1 MSLKVSSYINNNRNK
16 NFKYLINR
24 KSKNSL
30 KMSKL
35 NDKNVTGENNSEYP
49 IITVQNS
56 HDKKIEIIN
65 ECNKE
70 NITDNNNVQTNIN
83 NKIVNGGEISPKKSK
98 HSITSKFS
106 SSLLNLKRKNSN
118 RIKSSHSFL
127 MTPLFHRKEGK
138 NKGNKANVPNASTYA
153 QPTKRKGS
161 LRVDSNLS
169 MNSTPG
175 EQNYFSD
182 ASSAHSFISS
192 STTNSLF
199 SALCKKKA
207 GKRLKRKDFS
217 ESIKELGSG
226 ATGKIHLVYRK
237 DNPDK
242 YYALKEF
249 IVPQHKVSQNNERKF
264 FKHLQSEYTI
274 GTILHHRNV
283 IEVENFIYNDYY
295 KRNRKERHVY
305 QVMEYCNGGDLFDAI
320 QSGKMSQGN
329 ILCFFRQLMEGLAYI
344 HSMGVAHR
352 DLKPE
357 NIMFKD
363 NKILKILDFGA
374 AIMFKTPYSNEI
386 IRCSGIV
393 GSEPYMAPEQ
403 FSLKSYDPRTVDIW
417 SCGIVFLAM
426 FYNELPW
433 KSAILS
439 NSKYKLW
446 AEKGKSEIITDL
458 PNGPRQLITRMLE
471 PDPEKRI
478 TMEEIFKDKW
488 FKHIYCC
495 LDHENGENGGILD
508 NSRYNY
514 SQVSYSPSFINSC
527 LRRNPSDGTQSFL
540 SSNTPTLMNKG
551 SSIKFSDE
559 IASNNSA
566 IESDNSFMKD
576 HQKSSSEG
584 TKHNEDTL
592 VVSNEGND
600 KKAFFTMD
608 TDSDEEKD
616 SDSAEISNSSK
627 KEEEIIKQEEEE
639 ENEEELKA
647 LWGLD
652 LKCSHEMISNVSFS
666 K

>member
-1 MSLKVSSYINNNRNK
+1 MSKISNNNVISNK
-16 NFKYLINR
+16 P
-24 KSKNSL
+24 
-30 KMSKL
+30 
-35 NDKNVTGENNSEYP
+35 VYP
-49 IITVQNS
+49 IITIQNTN
-56 HDKKIEIIN
+56 DKSAEVVKE
-65 ECNKE
+65 ENKE
-70 NITDNNNVQTNIN
+70 NVTITNNTVQGNTNSNVVNQDKSPVSR
-83 NKIVNGGEISPKKSK
+83 NKENRRSLS
-98 HSITSKFS
+98 SKFS
-106 SSLLNLKRKNSN
+106 SSLLNFKRKSSN
-118 RIKSSHSFL
+118 KIKSSHSFL
-127 MTPLFHRKEGK
+127 LMTPLMRKKETK
-138 NKGNKANVPNASTYA
+138 NKNEKLNLPNSTTYA
-153 QPTKRKGS
+153 QSSKRKS
-161 LRVDSNLS
+161 TLRVETNLS
-169 MNSTPG
+169 MNSNPG

-192 STTNSLF
+192 STSNTLF
-199 SALCKKKA
+199 SSLCKKKN
-207 GKRLKRKDFS
+207 GRKLKRKDFS

-249 IVPQHKVSQNNERKF
+249 IIPQHKISQDSERKF

-283 IEVENFIYNDYY
+283 IEIENFIYNDYY

-305 QVMEYCNGGDLFDAI
+305 QVMEYCNGGDLFDVI
-320 QSGKMSQGN
+320 QSGKLSQAN
-329 ILCFFRQLMEGLAYI
+329 ILCFFRQLIEGLAYI

-386 IRCSGIV
+386 IRCTGIV

-417 SCGIVFLAM
+417 SCGIIFLAM

-446 AEKGKSEIITDL
+446 TEKRKNEIINDL

-471 PDPEKRI
+471 PDQEKRI

-488 FKHIYCC
+488 FRHIYCC
-495 LDHENGENGGILD
+495 LDHESGENSGILD
-508 NSRYNY
+508 YSRYNY
-514 SQVSYSPSFINSC
+514 SQPSYSPSFINSC
-527 LRRNPSDGTQSFL
+527 LRYNQSEDIH
-540 SSNTPTLMNKG
+540 SVINSINSYSGNNTKC
-551 SSIKFSDE
+551 SSIKFSDDLHSFTTE
-559 IASNNSA
+559 SNSSFVKEHQKCSSDRTRVNDDTVVTTDNFKKA
-566 IESDNSFMKD
+566 LFTVDVESDD
-576 HQKSSSEG
+576 
-584 TKHNEDTL
+584 
-592 VVSNEGND
+592 
-600 KKAFFTMD
+600 
-608 TDSDEEKD
+608 EKD
-616 SDSAEISNSSK
+616 SDSAEVSNDNTKNNSEDFNNLNK
-627 KEEEIIKQEEEE
+627 NGEIVIEEEDD
-639 ENEEELKA
+639 ENDEELKSF
-647 LWGLD
+647 WGLD
-652 LKCSHEMISNVSFS
+652 LKCSHEMIPNMSFS